1 MKRLLLVLCWLVALS
16 LVFVQVA
23 GADNGATTGD
33 EGTAT
38 VSVALALTPLV
49 AAATAIE
56 RVIEMLF
63 NGYESLVLS
72 IGGFAGLGGSY
83 VKWAR
88 EQVSRYRNAL
98 ISASSESEVSRL
110 EELLLDAQQRL
121 KDSLKAEP
129 YVSLKR
135 AFAVLLGIALGLVA
149 AFTTR
154 LQMFRLLG
162 VDLSAMGATTATTT
176 LSSLGTTMDMAIT
189 GVVIGTGS
197 APVHSFIGIL
207 QNTKDAIDQVRAL
220 AQGRSIAAI
229 TGILPSTTEP
239 GAFGKR
245 GTLAAEEVE
254 EGPSRVEIQRT
265 ARRLLS

>member
-72 IGGFAGLGGSY
+72 IGGVAGLGGSY

-98 ISASSESEVSRL
+98 ISATSEGEISRL

-121 KDSLKAEP
+121 KDSLKSEP

-135 AFAVLLGIALGLVA
+135 ATAVLLGIVLGLVA
-149 AFTTR
+149 AFMTR

-162 VDLSAMGATTATTT
+162 VDLSAMNAAAGNPALPA
-176 LSSLGTTMDMAIT
+176 LLTTMDMAIT
-189 GVVIGTGS
+189 GIVMGTGS
-197 APVHSFIGIL
+197 APVHSLIGIL
-207 QNTKDAIDQVRAL
+207 QNSKDAIGQLRAL

-229 TGILPSTTEP
+229 AEILPTTTEP

-245 GTLAAEEVE
+245 GTLSAEAAE

-265 ARRLLS
+265 ARRLLN

>member
-1 MKRLLLVLCWLVALS
+1 MKRLLAVLCCVAVLS
-16 LVFVQVA
+16 LLLVQVA
-23 GADNGATTGD
+23 AADNGTTTDD

-38 VSVALALTPLV
+38 ASVAMAFAPLV

-63 NGYESLVLS
+63 NCYESLVLS
-72 IGGFAGLGGSY
+72 VGGFAGLGGSY

-110 EELLLDAQQRL
+110 EELLLDSQQRL

-135 AFAVLLGIALGLVA
+135 AFSVLLGILLGLA
-149 AFTTR
+149 TAFMTR

-162 VDLSAMGATTATTT
+162 VDLSAMNAAAGVPTV
-176 LSSLGTTMDMAIT
+176 SSFLATMDIAIT

-197 APVHSFIGIL
+197 APVHSLIGIL
-207 QNTKDAIDQVRAL
+207 QNTKEAIDQVRAL

-229 TGILPSTTEP
+229 SDILPSTSEP

-245 GTLAAEEVE
+245 GAAAAEAVE

>member
-1 MKRLLLVLCWLVALS
+1 MKRILVLVCWVVALS
-16 LVFVQVA
+16 LVCVQVA
-23 GADNGATTGD
+23 SAENGATTAG

-38 VSVALALTPLV
+38 TSVALALAPLV

-56 RVIEMLF
+56 RVIEMVF
-63 NGYESLVLS
+63 NWYESLVLS
-72 IGGFAGLGGSY
+72 IGGAAGLGGSY

-98 ISASSESEVSRL
+98 ISASSESEISRL

-121 KDSLKAEP
+121 KDSLKSEP
-129 YVSLKR
+129 YVSVKR
-135 AFAVLLGIALGLVA
+135 AVAVLLGILLGVVA
-149 AFTTR
+149 AFLTR

-162 VDLSAMGATTATTT
+162 IDLSAMNAVSGTPIV
-176 LSSLGTTMDMAIT
+176 SSLVSTMDIAIT

-197 APVHSFIGIL
+197 APVHSLLGIL
-207 QNTKDAIDQVRAL
+207 ANTKDAIDQLRAL

-229 TGILPSTTEP
+229 TGILPTTSEP

-245 GTLAAEEVE
+245 GAVEAEAVE
-254 EGPSRVEIQRT
+254 EGPSGVEIQRT
-265 ARRLLS
+265 ARRLLG

>member
-1 MKRLLLVLCWLVALS
+1 MKRLLVILCWVVTLS

-23 GADNGATTGD
+23 GAENGEASSDQGTT
-33 EGTAT
+33 T
-38 VSVALALTPLV
+38 VSVAMALAPLV

-56 RVIEMLF
+56 RVVEMLF
-63 NGYESLVLS
+63 NWYESAVLS
-72 IGGFAGLGGSY
+72 IGGAAGLGGSY

-98 ISASSESEVSRL
+98 ISATSESEISRL

-121 KDSLKAEP
+121 KDSLKTEP

-135 AFAVLLGIALGLVA
+135 AVAVLLGIVLGLGA

-162 VDLSAMGATTATTT
+162 IDLSAMNAAAGAQT
-176 LSSLGTTMDMAIT
+176 LSSVVATLDMAIT
-189 GVVIGTGS
+189 GVVIGTGA
-197 APVHSFIGIL
+197 APVHSVIGIL

-229 TGILPSTTEP
+229 TGILPTTTEP
-239 GAFGKR
+239 GAFAKR
-245 GTLAAEEVE
+245 GTLSAEAVE

>member
-1 MKRLLLVLCWLVALS
+1 VVLS
-16 LVFVQVA
+16 LALVQVA
-23 GADNGATTGD
+23 GADNGATTSD
-33 EGTAT
+33 ESTAT
-38 VSVALALTPLV
+38 VSVALALAPLV

-63 NGYESLVLS
+63 NSYESLVLS
-72 IGGFAGLGGSY
+72 IGGVAGLGGSY

-98 ISASSESEVSRL
+98 ISATTESEVSRL

-135 AFAVLLGIALGLVA
+135 ASAVLLGIALGLVA
-149 AFTTR
+149 AFMTR

-162 VDLSAMGATTATTT
+162 IDLSAMNVTAGTPAF
-176 LSSLGTTMDMAIT
+176 SSLVTTMDIAIT

-197 APVHSFIGIL
+197 APVHSLIGIL

-229 TGILPSTTEP
+229 TEILPSTSEP

-245 GTLAAEEVE
+245 GALAAEAVE

-265 ARRLLS
+265 ARRLLG